1 MSFYLKSTFN
11 TRLVSQIHV
20 FTLYATKK
28 IFEYYSL
35 YKTEPYKN
43 TDDLMFLYRFSLV
56 AVISLIVEQWLPQN
70 YESFSWDLKKK

>member
-1 MSFYLKSTFN
+1 MPQK
-11 TRLVSQIHV
+11 
-20 FTLYATKK
+20 KK

-43 TDDLMFLYRFSLV
+43 TDDLMFLYSFSLV

-70 YESFSWDLKKK
+70 YDSFS

>member
-20 FTLYATKK
+20 FTLYATKKK

-70 YESFSWDLKKK
+70 YDSFS